1 LDFNLSIQLK
11 NIVYLKTFEPS
22 VGILPLGTGN
32 DLSRALMWGQG
43 YVGEVD
49 LEDILIEMSKAK
61 LVKMDRWKIEFA
73 RVSKESKK
81 RTSNSSDE
89 SAKSTDT
96 NKQIKFMNNYFSVGC
111 DALVT
116 LNFHRRRNSMYF
128 ANRLINKVTS
138 FYFQSLLF

>member
-1 LDFNLSIQLK
+1 
-11 NIVYLKTFEPS
+11 

-49 LEDILIEMSKAK
+49 LEDILVEMSKAK

-73 RVSKESKK
+73 RASKETK
-81 RTSNSSDE
+81 RTSSNSSDE
-89 SAKSTDT
+89 SAKPIDNT

-116 LNFHRRRNSMYF
+116 LNFHRRRNNMFF
-128 ANRLINKVTS
+128 ANRLINKVAPLY
-138 FYFQSLLF
+138 YFLILV